1 MSGRV
6 APVAER
12 VAPVTWCT
20 TTALTLVVAGG
31 IVMASSV
38 PRRPPLTVPVVLL
51 AAAVVAL
58 GAGLALLARHRPFA
72 WGLFWRVLRW
82 ALLAYAVSAGMI
94 EFAFVRDGTRG
105 AALAVVTAMLVVFA
119 TSVPITIAVT
129 TAQGGDG

>member
-82 ALLAYAVSAGMI
+82 ALLAYAVSAGI
-94 EFAFVRDGTRG
+94 YREALTLWRRG
-105 AALAVVTAMLVVFA
+105 APFHPRRVVDAARAPVST
-119 TSVPITIAVT
+119 VPIPTPPAS
-129 TAQGGDG
+129 